1 MKRSGW
7 RKECRIP
14 TSRPQVCICAPAA
27 PVRWDCVPLEN
38 WRRQRSR
45 ARRHRRVPGC
55 QRRRNGKQELAC
67 VRPPVGRPWRRCR
80 WWKMRFHPD
89 FVAGRG
95 SQPDRRRSFGT
106 RPLPPSRAM
115 SRHPTHRRRL
125 HGAPAHG
132 NRHSQYPSPLLR
144 HRLCNARI
152 CPAPLAPP
160 IRRRWHPVNPR
171 LPTGHYI
178 RRLELG
184 EPYQP

>member
-7 RKECRIP
+7 RK
-14 TSRPQVCICAPAA
+14 
-27 PVRWDCVPLEN
+27 WM
-38 WRRQRSR
+38 RRQRSR
-45 ARRHRRVPGC
+45 ARRHGRVPGW
-55 QRRRNGKQELAC
+55 QRRRNIGSRGGSQTHLRPAYEAGEVSDLPAVLRKLAC
-67 VRPPVGRPWRRCR
+67 VRPQVGRPWRRCR

-89 FVAGRG
+89 FVAGLG
-95 SQPDRRRSFGT
+95 SRPDRRRSFGT